1 MSHSI
6 PPDTVPPAE
15 RRTEPSQGEQPQT
28 EPPGPVYTPATP
40 SRARLIW
47 ICTGLSLLPAPV
59 MVLLPTIWAA
69 LPEVGRWVI
78 LGASG
83 ILMAVVVGLILTGD
97 SDAA

>member
-1 MSHSI
+1 
-6 PPDTVPPAE
+6 
-15 RRTEPSQGEQPQT
+15 
-28 EPPGPVYTPATP
+28 
-40 SRARLIW
+40 
-47 ICTGLSLLPAPV
+47 

>member
-6 PPDTVPPAE
+6 PPDNVPPAE
-15 RRTEPSQGEQPQT
+15 PPQGAQPQT
-28 EPPGPVYTPATP
+28 EPPSPGYRPVTP

-59 MVLLPTIWAA
+59 MVLLPTIWAG
-69 LPEVGRWVI
+69 LPDVGRWVI

-83 ILMAVVVGLILTGD
+83 MLIAVVVGLILTGH